1 MCLSLT
7 KTKPVSFE
15 WLKNGQKITGH
26 EENIR
31 INTVNEVSALVFDP
45 VTVNDSGNY
54 TCSATNTYG
63 TDKYTAVLEVKGME
77 VFYFYYMKVLL
88 FKLLKIPFIYFIKFY
103 ITKWVI

>member
-1 MCLSLT
+1 MCLSIT

-15 WLKNGQKITGH
+15 WLKNGQKITGQ

-54 TCSATNTYG
+54 TCSAANSHG
-63 TDKYTAVLEVKGME
+63 ADKFTAVLEVKGID
-77 VFYFYYMKVLL
+77 FSISLYY
-88 FKLLKIPFIYFIKFY
+88 
-103 ITKWVI
+103 